1 MSARRRYN
9 FDTPPPSCH
18 VCDYE
23 FGGNRIYC
31 VLKEGEG
38 VVALCSTD
46 CFAAYQKR
54 KKNSPTMFDEIGDGY
69 FSRGY

>member
-9 FDTPPPSCH
+9 FETPPPSCH

-23 FGGNRIYC
+23 FGGKRIYC

-46 CFAAYQKR
+46 CFAAYQR
-54 KKNSPTMFDEIGDGY
+54 SKKSSSAMFGEI
-69 FSRGY
+69 